1 MSIEVDLSIIIV
13 NYKTPQLL
21 LNCLGT
27 LYAFESRINKEIV
40 VVDNASGD
48 NSRFVVSQTFPAVK
62 WIQMNYNAGFARANN
77 EAIRQSAAKAVLLLN
92 SDTLVEDDAVQQS
105 YIQLMQSDYLGCGV
119 QLLNT
124 DRSPQISGNYFMTG
138 SLNNLLP
145 LPYIGG
151 LVKWLG
157 NLFRVK
163 KPNIP
168 DAQAEVEV
176 DWINGA
182 FLMVKKSAID
192 KAGLMD
198 EDFFLYAEEAEWCSR
213 LRKFGKLCIYGQFH
227 VVHLQGETAAAAFG
241 SGDKGYYNLYDR
253 KGLQLMLSNFVR
265 IRKQYGIGWYL
276 FHLFVYFL
284 TIPVFFVAGF
294 IHNIFLL
301 RSPFA
306 HIKQAAGFA
315 GNVLRLISFLP
326 SVVLNKPHFYKIL

>member
-48 NSRFVVSQTFPAVK
+48 NSRSVVSESFPAVK

-92 SDTLVEDDAVQQS
+92 SDTLVEDDAVHQS
-105 YIQLMQSDYLGCGV
+105 FLKLMQSDYLGCGV

-124 DRSPQISGNYFMTG
+124 DRSPQISGNYFVMG

-151 LVKWLG
+151 WVKWLG

-168 DAQAEVEV
+168 ETKAEVEV

-227 VVHLQGETAAAAFG
+227 VVHLQGETATAAFG

-265 IRKQYGIGWYL
+265 IRKQNGTGWYL
-276 FHLFVYFL
+276 FHLLVYFL

-306 HIKQAAGFA
+306 HFKQAAGFG
-315 GNVLRLISFLP
+315 GNVLRLFSFLP
-326 SVVLNKPHFYKIL
+326 SVVLNKPHFYKVL